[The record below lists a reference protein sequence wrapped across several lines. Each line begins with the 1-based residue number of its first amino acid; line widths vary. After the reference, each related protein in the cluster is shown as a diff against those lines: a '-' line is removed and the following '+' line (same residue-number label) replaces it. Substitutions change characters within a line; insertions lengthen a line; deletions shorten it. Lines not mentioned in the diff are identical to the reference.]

1 MESVKVIRIVFG
13 LIKMRLS
20 INEIGFLAFFLPLLA
35 IKLLNITAESRLLM
49 MAGAICFVFLYY
61 LSHKKGDIAKTLPGY
76 LLYYWSIL

>member
-1 MESVKVIRIVFG
+1 
-13 LIKMRLS
+13 MRLS